1 MSQIKNLQE
10 LTEAAA
16 SSALR
21 AAAAHNVAKNQIKVQ
36 SHVLPGHGT
45 WVGIILPPD
54 VVHASPTPAV
64 IYGKHPIWIG
74 IIAEGLD
81 KSIIEGVQHQIEGQ
95 LR

>member
-1 MSQIKNLQE
+1 MSQIKNIQE

-16 SSALR
+16 NSAIR
-21 AAAAHNVAKNQIKVQ
+21 AAAAHKIAKNQIKVQ
-36 SHVLPGHGT
+36 SHAIPGHGT

-54 VVHASPTPAV
+54 VTHASAQAAS
-64 IYGKHPIWIG
+64 IYGIHPIWIG

-81 KSIIEGVQHQIEGQ
+81 KSIIEGVERQIQAE